1 MRAKAVMATLGYLLI
16 LFSMTFMVPIITG
29 VIYDETS
36 GFLFRTY
43 LFPLV
48 LTLCIGFIMW
58 YHSRQKAEE
67 LREREAFVI
76 VGIGW
81 LLVAALGALPFLLGD
96 VITNPL
102 DAYFES
108 MSGFTTTGATVL
120 DPSLGDYIDIYPHSI
135 LMWRSITTW
144 LGGMGIIVMGIVI
157 LARFM
162 EGGLHL
168 FKIEVAGSSVTRLK
182 PKLHQTARILWGV
195 YGLFT
200 LLSIILLLGAGM
212 PLFDSICTSFSTLS
226 TGGFSVHSDNIG
238 FYNSPMIELVVML
251 FMIIGCTNFVLH
263 YRLITGKFKEVY
275 EDAELRFFLIW
286 LAFITFIAVA
296 ALALSSD
303 FGLGEAYRS
312 GIFQCVSA
320 GTTSGFSTA
329 GDLAGWPPVVNILL
343 IFLMLAGATL
353 GSTSGGI
360 KASRVLI
367 LLKNLRSGILKAIHP
382 RAVLSVK
389 IGGKTVP
396 SKVIAR
402 IQILFLSYI
411 IVLCISMI
419 IVCASGVSVADSLAS
434 VSSCLANAGLGIFG
448 PGGGFHT
455 LNPVAKSTLIF
466 CMWMGRLEIF
476 TGLIVLAPSTYKS

>member
-120 DPSLGDYIDIYPHSI
+120 DPTLGDYIDIYPHSI
-135 LMWRSITTW
+135 L
-144 LGGMGIIVMGIVI
+144 
-157 LARFM
+157 
-162 EGGLHL
+162 LHL

-212 PLFDSICTSFSTLS
+212 PLFDSVCTSFSTLS